1 MGFLRLM
8 VASPEVNPN
17 NRKALTIPVLN
28 PLDTYG
34 RVFFFSWFGFML
46 AFLSWY
52 AFPPLLTATIRDD
65 LNMTQTQVANSNIIA
80 LLATLL
86 VRFIC
91 GPLCDRFGPRLV
103 FIGLLL
109 AGSIPT
115 AMAGLVTTPNG
126 LIALRFFIG
135 ILGGTFVPCQ
145 VWTTGF
151 FDKKVVGTANSLAA
165 GLGNAGGGITYFVMP
180 AIFDSLVKDQN
191 LSAHKAWRV
200 AYIVPFILIV
210 AAALGMLFTCDDTPT
225 GKWSER
231 HIWTKPETQGSSN
244 SSNTASPGNIVDLSS
259 GTQSTRQT
267 SITNITTD
275 IEKKG
280 AQTPSPMDTTTHHD
294 GSQVVGQ
301 LSALRTDAVVSPS
314 GKETLNVIFSLST
327 LAVAIPYAVSF
338 GSELSINS
346 ILGDYYDKN
355 FPYMGQTMTGK
366 WAAMFGF
373 LNIVCRPAGGFA
385 ADCLYGYTQSP
396 WSKKLLL
403 TFLGVIMGAFQLAM
417 GLSDPKDQ
425 ATMFGLT
432 AGLAFF
438 LEACNGSIFAL
449 VPHVHPFANGIVS
462 GMVGGFGNLGGII
475 FAVIFRYSHHD
486 YAKGIWILGV
496 VSIVA
501 NAAVSWV
508 RPVPR
513 SQMA

>member
-1 MGFLRLM
+1 MGFFRLL
-8 VASPEVNPN
+8 VASAEVNPN
-17 NRKALTIPVLN
+17 NRKALSIPVLN

-65 LNMTQTQVANSNIIA
+65 LHMSQTQIANSNIIA

-86 VRFIC
+86 VRFVC
-91 GPLCDRFGPRLV
+91 GPLCDLFGPRLV
-103 FIGLLL
+103 FIGLMLV
-109 AGSIPT
+109 GSIPT
-115 AMAGLVTTPNG
+115 AMAGLVTSPEG
-126 LIALRFFIG
+126 LIALRFFVG

-145 VWTTGF
+145 VWCTGF

-180 AIFDSLVKDQN
+180 AIFDSLVRDQG
-191 LSAHKAWRV
+191 LTEHKAWRV

-231 HIWTKPETQGSSN
+231 HIWTKEENQSQ
-244 SSNTASPGNIVDLSS
+244 GNIVDLSS
-259 GTQSTRQT
+259 GNQSTRP
-267 SITNITTD
+267 SGPPSIITNVVTD
-275 IEKKG
+275 VEKKG
-280 AQTPSPMDTTTHHD
+280 AQTPMESD
-294 GSQVVGQ
+294 GSQVMGQ
-301 LSALRTDAVVSPS
+301 LDALRTDAVVAPS
-314 GKETLNVIFSLST
+314 RKETLNVVLSLAS
-327 LAVAIPYAVSF
+327 LAVAIPYGCSF
-338 GSELSINS
+338 GSELAINS

-355 FPYMGQTMTGK
+355 FPYMGQTQTGK

-373 LNIVCRPAGGFA
+373 LNVVCRPAGGFL
-385 ADCLYGYTQSP
+385 ADILYNYTNTP

-403 TFLGVIMGAFQLAM
+403 SFLGVVMGAFMLAM
-417 GLSDPKDQ
+417 GLSDPKSE

-438 LEACNGSIFAL
+438 LEACNGAIFAL

-475 FAVIFRYSHHD
+475 FAIIFRYSHHD
-486 YAKGIWILGV
+486 YARGIWILGV
-496 VSIVA
+496 ISIAANIAVA
-501 NAAVSWV
+501 WI
-508 RPVPR
+508 RPVPK
-513 SQMA
+513 SQMRA

>member
-1 MGFLRLM
+1 MGFFKLL
-8 VASPEVNPN
+8 VASPEVNPK
-17 NRKALTIPVLN
+17 NRKALTVPILN
-28 PLDTYG
+28 PIDTYG

-52 AFPPLLTATIRDD
+52 AFPPLLTATIRQD
-65 LNMTQTQVANSNIIA
+65 LHMSQTQIANSNIIA

-86 VRFIC
+86 VRFVC

-165 GLGNAGGGITYFVMP
+165 GFGNAGGGITYFVMP
-180 AIFDSLVKDQN
+180 AIFDSLVHNQG
-191 LSAHKAWRV
+191 LTPHKAWRV

-210 AAALGMLFTCDDTPT
+210 AAALGMLFACEDTPT

-231 HIWTKPETQGSSN
+231 HIWMKEETQSQ
-244 SSNTASPGNIVDLSS
+244 GNIVDLSS
-259 GTQSTRQT
+259 GNQSTGPP
-267 SITNITTD
+267 SIITNIAAD
-275 IEKKG
+275 VEKKG
-280 AQTPSPMDTTTHHD
+280 AQTPMESDNT
-294 GSQVVGQ
+294 QVMGQ
-301 LSALRTDAVVSPS
+301 LGPLRTDAVVAPS
-314 GKETLNVIFSLST
+314 RKEAMNVVFSLAS
-327 LAVAIPYAVSF
+327 LAVAVPYACSF
-338 GSELSINS
+338 GAELSVNS
-346 ILGDYYDKN
+346 ILGDYYNKN
-355 FPYMGQTMTGK
+355 FPHMGQTQTGR
-366 WAAMFGF
+366 WAAMFGL
-373 LNIVCRPAGGFA
+373 LNIVCRPAGGFLS
-385 ADCLYGYTQSP
+385 DVLYNYTKTP
-396 WSKKLLL
+396 WAKKLLL
-403 TFLGVIMGAFQLAM
+403 SFLGVVMGAFMVAM
-417 GLSDPKDQ
+417 GLSDPKSE

-438 LEACNGSIFAL
+438 LEACNGSNFAL

-475 FAVIFRYSHHD
+475 FAIIFRYSHHD
-486 YAKGIWILGV
+486 FARGIWIIGV
-496 VSIVA
+496 ISMAVNVSVA
-501 NAAVSWV
+501 WI
-508 RPVPR
+508 RPVPKN
-513 SQMA
+513 QAHD

>member
-1 MGFLRLM
+1 MTGFLKSLI
-8 VASPEVNPN
+8 ASPQINPH
-17 NRKALTIPVLN
+17 NRKALSIPLLN
-28 PLDTYG
+28 PFDKYG

-52 AFPPLLTATIRDD
+52 AFPPLLTVTIRED
-65 LNMTQTQVANSNIIA
+65 LHMSQTQIANSNIIA

-115 AMAGLVTTPNG
+115 AMAGLVTSPEG

-145 VWTTGF
+145 VWCTGF
-151 FDKKVVGTANSLAA
+151 FDKRVVGTANSLAA

-180 AIFDSLVKDQN
+180 SIFDSLVHDQG
-191 LSAHKAWRV
+191 LTDHKAWRV

-210 AAALGMLFTCDDTPT
+210 AAAIGMLFACDDTPT
-225 GKWSER
+225 GPWSER
-231 HIWTKPETQGSSN
+231 HIWTKEANESQ
-244 SSNTASPGNIVDLSS
+244 GNIIDLSS
-259 GTQSTRQT
+259 GDQSTRP
-267 SITNITTD
+267 SGPPSIITNVVAD
-275 IEKKG
+275 VEKKG
-280 AQTPSPMDTTTHHD
+280 VQTPMESEGT
-294 GSQVVGQ
+294 QVMGQ
-301 LSALRTDAVVSPS
+301 LDALRTDAVVAPS
-314 GKETLNVIFSLST
+314 HKEALNVVLSLAS
-327 LAVAIPYAVSF
+327 LAVAIPYACSF
-338 GSELSINS
+338 GSELAINS

-355 FPYMGQTMTGK
+355 FPYMGQTQTGK

-373 LNIVCRPAGGFA
+373 LNVICRPTGGFL
-385 ADCLYGYTQSP
+385 ADILYNYTKTP
-396 WSKKLLL
+396 WSKKILLS
-403 TFLGVIMGAFQLAM
+403 FLGVVMGAFMLAM
-417 GLSDPKDQ
+417 GLSNPKSE

-438 LEACNGSIFAL
+438 LEACNGAIFAL
-449 VPHVHPFANGIVS
+449 VPHVHSFANGIVS

-475 FAVIFRYSHHD
+475 FAIIFRYSHHD
-486 YAKGIWILGV
+486 YARGIWILGAI
-496 VSIVA
+496 SMGANLAVA
-501 NAAVSWV
+501 WI

-513 SQMA
+513 S

>member
-1 MGFLRLM
+1 MSFFKLL
-8 VASPEVNPN
+8 VASPEVNPS

-28 PLDTYG
+28 PIDTYG

-65 LNMTQTQVANSNIIA
+65 LHMSQTQIANSNIIA

-86 VRFIC
+86 VRFVC

-109 AGSIPT
+109 VGSIPT
-115 AMAGLVTTPNG
+115 AMAGLVTSPEG

-145 VWTTGF
+145 VWCTGF
-151 FDKKVVGTANSLAA
+151 FDKKIVGTANSLAA

-180 AIFDSLVKDQN
+180 AIFDSLVHDQG
-191 LSAHKAWRV
+191 LTAHKAWRV

-210 AAALGMLFTCDDTPT
+210 AAALGMLFTCEDTPT

-231 HIWTKPETQGSSN
+231 HIWTKDSQSN
-244 SSNTASPGNIVDLSS
+244 GNIVDLNS
-259 GTQSTRQT
+259 GTQSTRPA
-267 SITNITTD
+267 SITNVVTD
-275 IEKKG
+275 VEKKG
-280 AQTPSPMDTTTHHD
+280 AQTPVTSTGSDTT
-294 GSQVVGQ
+294 QVIGQ
-301 LSALRTDAVVSPS
+301 LDALRTDAIVAPS
-314 GKETLNVIFSLST
+314 RKEALNVVLSLST
-327 LAVAIPYAVSF
+327 LAVAIPYTVSF

-346 ILGDYYDKN
+346 ILGDYYDMN

-385 ADCLYGYTQSP
+385 ADILYNYTGTP

-417 GLSDPKDQ
+417 GLSDPKDET
-425 ATMFGLT
+425 TMFGLT

-438 LEACNGSIFAL
+438 LEACNGAIFAL

-462 GMVGGFGNLGGII
+462 GMVGGFGNIGGII

-486 YAKGIWILGV
+486 YARGIWILGV
-496 VSIVA
+496 IAIAANLAVA
-501 NAAVSWV
+501 WV
-508 RPVPR
+508 RPVPK
-513 SQMA
+513 SQMKE

>member
-1 MGFLRLM
+1 MGFLKSLI
-8 VASPEVNPN
+8 ASPEVNPS
-17 NRKALTIPVLN
+17 NRKALSVPLLN
-28 PLDTYG
+28 PFDTYG

-52 AFPPLLTATIRDD
+52 AFPPLLTVTIRED
-65 LNMTQTQVANSNIIA
+65 LHMSHNQVANSNIIA
-80 LLATLL
+80 LVATLL

-115 AMAGLVTTPNG
+115 AMAGLVTSPEG

-145 VWTTGF
+145 VWCTGF

-180 AIFDSLVKDQN
+180 AIFDSLVKEQG
-191 LSAHKAWRV
+191 LAPHKAWRV
-200 AYIVPFILIV
+200 AYVVPFILIV
-210 AAALGMLFTCDDTPT
+210 VAALGMLFTCEDTPT

-231 HIWTKPETQGSSN
+231 HIWDKDANQSQ
-244 SSNTASPGNIVDLSS
+244 ANIIDLSS
-259 GTQSTRQT
+259 GIPSTRPSGPP
-267 SITNITTD
+267 SIITKVAAD
-275 IEKKG
+275 VEKNG
-280 AQTPSPMDTTTHHD
+280 AQTPMEAVD
-294 GSQVVGQ
+294 GSQVIGQ
-301 LSALRTDAVVSPS
+301 LDALRTDAVVTISR
-314 GKETLNVIFSLST
+314 KEALNVVFSLASI
-327 LAVAIPYAVSF
+327 AVAVPYACSF
-338 GSELSINS
+338 GAELAINS

-355 FPYMGQTMTGK
+355 FPYMGQTQTGK

-373 LNIVCRPAGGFA
+373 LNVICRPAGGFL
-385 ADCLYGYTQSP
+385 ADVLYHYTKTT
-396 WSKKLLL
+396 WSKKILMS
-403 TFLGVIMGAFQLAM
+403 FFGVVMGAFLLAM
-417 GLSDPKDQ
+417 GLADPKSE

-438 LEACNGSIFAL
+438 LEAGNGVIFAL

-475 FAVIFRYSHHD
+475 FAIIFRYSHHD
-486 YAKGIWILGV
+486 YARGIWILGAI
-496 VSIVA
+496 SIGVHLAVA
-501 NAAVSWV
+501 WI

-513 SQMA
+513 NQMRE

>member
-1 MGFLRLM
+1 MGFVKLL

-28 PLDTYG
+28 PFDTYG

-52 AFPPLLTATIRDD
+52 AFPPLLTVTIRED
-65 LNMTQTQVANSNIIA
+65 LHMSQTQIANSNIIA

-109 AGSIPT
+109 VGSIPT
-115 AMAGLVTTPNG
+115 AMAGLVTSPEG

-145 VWTTGF
+145 VWCTGF
-151 FDKKVVGTANSLAA
+151 FDKSVVGTANSLAA

-180 AIFDSLVKDQN
+180 AIFDSLVHDQG

-200 AYIVPFILIV
+200 SYIVPFILIV
-210 AAALGMLFTCDDTPT
+210 VAALGMLFTCEDTPT

-231 HIWTKPETQGSSN
+231 NIWTKGENQSKE
-244 SSNTASPGNIVDLSS
+244 NIVDLSS
-259 GTQSTRQT
+259 GVQSTRPSGPP
-267 SITNITTD
+267 SIIANFVTD
-275 IEKKG
+275 VEKKG
-280 AQTPSPMDTTTHHD
+280 VQSPAESDS
-294 GSQVVGQ
+294 SQVMGQ
-301 LSALRTDAVVSPS
+301 LDALRTDAVVAPS
-314 GKETLNVIFSLST
+314 GKEALSVVLSLAT
-327 LAVAIPYAVSF
+327 FAVAIPYTCSF
-338 GSELSINS
+338 GSELAINS

-355 FPYMGQTMTGK
+355 FPYMGQTQTGK

-373 LNIVCRPAGGFA
+373 LNVICRPAGGFL
-385 ADCLYGYTQSP
+385 ADVLYRHTKTP
-396 WSKKLLL
+396 WSKKILLS
-403 TFLGVIMGAFQLAM
+403 FLGVVMGAFMLAM
-417 GLSDPKDQ
+417 GLSDPKSE

-438 LEACNGSIFAL
+438 LEACNGAIFAL
-449 VPHVHPFANGIVS
+449 VPHVHPYANGIVS

-486 YAKGIWILGV
+486 YARGIWILGV
-496 VSIVA
+496 ISIAANLAVA
-501 NAAVSWV
+501 WV
-508 RPVPR
+508 RPVPKN
-513 SQMA
+513 QMHE